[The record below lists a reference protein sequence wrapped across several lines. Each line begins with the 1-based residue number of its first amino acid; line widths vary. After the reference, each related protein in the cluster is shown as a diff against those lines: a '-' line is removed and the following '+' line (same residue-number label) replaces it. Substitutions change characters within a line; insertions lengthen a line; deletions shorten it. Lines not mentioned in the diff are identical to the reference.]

1 MALNATLNLKKKMQA
16 GKVVFGQT
24 IGPGNDP
31 EKTVQA
37 LKSYGYDFIMMEN
50 EHSLVNKET
59 VYEYIG
65 VSRKMELPILLRPEE
80 KDANYRCFMD
90 AGVNG
95 LMMPGVNTV
104 EDALFAVNQC
114 YFTPIGHRG
123 TGIGMSPYL
132 LDGQNAG
139 EMLLSDICEYV
150 NDNVVLFPQ
159 TESLQCISN
168 LHRILSLEGITGTIV
183 GANDLVLDIY
193 GTPPKMLRSESA
205 TAKPVEDRLREIA
218 RICQQAKK
226 VAGIGGFA
234 PKGLAKW
241 AKEGYT
247 LFMLGN
253 VMDNNYEKLKPGI
266 EEMKSLL
273 GL

>member
-65 VSRKMELPILLRPEE
+65 ASRKMELPILLRPEE

-168 LHRILSLEGITGTIV
+168 LRRILSLEGITGTIV

-193 GTPPKMLRSESA
+193 GTPPKMLRSE
-205 TAKPVEDRLREIA
+205 TVKTKPVEDRLREIA

-253 VMDNNYEKLKPGI
+253 VMNNNYEKLKPGI

>member
-16 GKVVFGQT
+16 GKIVFGQT

-65 VSRKMELPILLRPEE
+65 ASRKVELPILLRPEE

-123 TGIGMSPYL
+123 TGVGLSPYL

-193 GTPPKMLRSESA
+193 GTPPKMLRSESV
-205 TAKPVEDRLREIA
+205 TTKPVEDRLREIA
-218 RICQQAKK
+218 RICKQTKK
-226 VAGIGGFA
+226 MAGIGGFA
-234 PKGLAKW
+234 PKALAKW

-253 VMDNNYEKLKPGI
+253 VMNNNYEKFKPSI
-266 EEMKSLL
+266 EEIKSLL

>member
-16 GKVVFGQT
+16 GKIVFGQT

-65 VSRKMELPILLRPEE
+65 ASRKMELPILLRPEE

-132 LDGQNAG
+132 LDSQNAG

-168 LHRILSLEGITGTIV
+168 LHRTLSLEGITGTIV

-193 GTPPKMLRSESA
+193 GTPPKMLRSETV

-234 PKGLAKW
+234 PKGLARW

-253 VMDNNYEKLKPGI
+253 VMNNNYEKLKPGI

>member
-65 VSRKMELPILLRPEE
+65 ASRKMELPILLRPEE

-193 GTPPKMLRSESA
+193 GTPPKMLRSE
-205 TAKPVEDRLREIA
+205 TVKTKPVEDRLREIA

-253 VMDNNYEKLKPGI
+253 VMNNNYEKLKPSI

>member
-65 VSRKMELPILLRPEE
+65 ASRKMELPILLRPEE

-183 GANDLVLDIY
+183 GANDLMLDIY

>member
-16 GKVVFGQT
+16 GKIVFGQT

-65 VSRKMELPILLRPEE
+65 ASRKMELPILLRPEE

-114 YFTPIGHRG
+114 YFPPIGHRG

-168 LHRILSLEGITGTIV
+168 LHHILSLEGITGTIV
-183 GANDLVLDIY
+183 GANDLMLDIY
-193 GTPPKMLRSESA
+193 GTPPKMLRSEMA

-234 PKGLAKW
+234 PKGLARW

>member
-65 VSRKMELPILLRPEE
+65 ASRKMELPILLRPEE

-193 GTPPKMLRSESA
+193 GTPPKMLRSE
-205 TAKPVEDRLREIA
+205 TVKTKPVEDRLREIA

>member
-65 VSRKMELPILLRPEE
+65 ASRKMELPILLRPEE

-132 LDGQNAG
+132 LDSQNAG

-193 GTPPKMLRSESA
+193 GTPPKMLRSETV

-253 VMDNNYEKLKPGI
+253 VMNNNYEKLKPGI

>member
-16 GKVVFGQT
+16 GKIVFGQT

-65 VSRKMELPILLRPEE
+65 ASRKMGLPILLRPEE

-123 TGIGMSPYL
+123 TGIG
-132 LDGQNAG
+132 
-139 EMLLSDICEYV
+139 
-150 NDNVVLFPQ
+150 
-159 TESLQCISN
+159 
-168 LHRILSLEGITGTIV
+168 
-183 GANDLVLDIY
+183 
-193 GTPPKMLRSESA
+193 
-205 TAKPVEDRLREIA
+205 
-218 RICQQAKK
+218 
-226 VAGIGGFA
+226 
-234 PKGLAKW
+234 
-241 AKEGYT
+241 
-247 LFMLGN
+247 
-253 VMDNNYEKLKPGI
+253 
-266 EEMKSLL
+266 
-273 GL
+273 